1 MNDFSRNTIKNLN
14 LNRITQFKIT
24 KNVFNFINSNF
35 FTEFKSHTSGIIG
48 ALILFFLI
56 LLTIYAFVVIPSDSI
71 KEWNNPAFWINNPK
85 GAAPMWSN
93 LIYGNKLPEHII
105 LSYDKDL
112 LNSSENYQT
121 NFNNYVTSN
130 TEYINNMKVINH
142 EYHIDYNFDEP
153 PTDIMF
159 SYSIDSGEIPSVI
172 EIKLSRP
179 DGTEFILYFDSIS
192 SSLTETNNQL
202 KIGRIFSTDD
212 QFSNQLKKHES
223 QFEHSLDYSNP
234 VTTIFSNLNNSNILK
249 GNYIFTVKFYLFE
262 ETDSIKNSIFIL
274 GGKTFGLL
282 GTDEMRRDL
291 IIGLI
296 GGTPWALF
304 IGLSVSI
311 VSIFIGLL
319 YGVFAGYKGKRLDE
333 GMMRLNDLFYSLPT
347 LPILIL
353 LTVFIGRSI
362 FLIILFIIFFGW
374 MGTAKI
380 SRSLALQIKT
390 FQYVESAKLIGQSD
404 TKIIIKHIIP
414 QLLPLTFA
422 SIALSVPGAIL
433 VEAALSFIG
442 LGDPSI
448 LTWGQILHEAN
459 SAAAASRGLWWWLI
473 PPGMMIALTGLAFVL
488 IGNTLQA
495 IFHPK
500 MIKK

>member
-1 MNDFSRNTIKNLN
+1 MNNFDRYNIKGLN
-14 LNRITQFKIT
+14 LKRITTFKLT
-24 KNVFNFINSNF
+24 RNRLNFINSKF
-35 FTEFKSHTSGIIG
+35 LTEFKNNTSGIIG
-48 ALILFFLI
+48 SIILFFLI
-56 LLTIYAFVVIPSDSI
+56 LLTIYAFVAIPSDSI
-71 KEWNNPAFWINNPK
+71 KEWNNPSFWINNPK

-93 LIYGNKLPEHII
+93 LIYGNKVPEHII
-105 LSYDKDL
+105 LSYDKDS
-112 LNSSENYQT
+112 LNISET
-121 NFNNYVTSN
+121 DIDNFNNYVTSN
-130 TEYINNMKVINH
+130 TEYLNNMKVINH
-142 EYHIDYNFDEP
+142 DYHVNYNFDEP

-159 SYSIDSGEIPSVI
+159 SYSLEIGEIPSAI
-172 EIKLSRP
+172 EIKVSRP
-179 DGTEFILYFDSIS
+179 DGTKFILYFDSIS
-192 SSLTETNNQL
+192 SSLTETNNLL
-202 KIGRIFSTDD
+202 KIGRIFSTDS
-212 QFSNQLKKHES
+212 QFSNQLKKQES
-223 QFEHSLDYSNP
+223 QFQYPADFSNP
-234 VTTIFSNLNNSNILK
+234 VTLVFSNLNNTTILK
-249 GNYIFTVKFYLFE
+249 GEYIFTIKFYLFKE
-262 ETDSIKNSIFIL
+262 SDSVKNSAFIL

-319 YGVFAGYKGKRLDE
+319 YGVIAGYKGKRLDE
-333 GMMRLNDLFYSLPT
+333 GMMRINDIFYSLPT
-347 LPILIL
+347 LPILII

-433 VEAALSFIG
+433 VEAGLSFIG

-448 LTWGQILHEAN
+448 LTWGQMLHEAN

-473 PPGMMIALTGLAFVL
+473 PPGVMIALTGLAFVL
-488 IGNTLQA
+488 IGNALES

-500 MIKK
+500 MLKK